1 MGEATTP
8 GLDYQFDLGDDF
20 LPAPSKT
27 EAELDYQS
35 SPDDMPSE
43 PMSEP
48 RLPTPDGCEKSLIAI
63 LEEQYKSPLLTS
75 SPVLQLLM
83 RLKGK
88 RAQACD
94 KMSMNFC

>member
-1 MGEATTP
+1 LSLLAFLVSFLDSSHGELF
-8 GLDYQFDLGDDF
+8 G
-20 LPAPSKT
+20 
-27 EAELDYQS
+27 
-35 SPDDMPSE
+35 
-43 PMSEP
+43 
-48 RLPTPDGCEKSLIAI
+48 RLPTADECEKSLFAI